1 MASKRSGP
9 GSGPS
14 AGFEWAYRDL
24 LIALLVVFMAMA
36 ALALVAATK
45 AERVGVTQGSLV
57 IEMRWDRASDS
68 DMDLWVEAPG
78 DAPVGFS
85 HMADAHCNLLR
96 DDLGRALDPQSRN
109 EEMVVCRGTPA
120 GEWIVDT
127 MLYRS
132 YDDVF
137 PVHVAVTVM
146 RIDGGGVRTLL
157 SRRVDLAREGEQV
170 TVWRFTLDGKGR
182 VVPGSVNHLPMPL
195 YGAAQ

>member
-36 ALALVAATK
+36 ALAVVTATK
-45 AERVGVTQGSLV
+45 AEQVGVTQGSLV

-85 HMADAHCNLLR
+85 HMADTHCNLLR
-96 DDLGRALDPQSRN
+96 DDLGRALDTESRN

-120 GEWIVDT
+120 GEWIVDA

-137 PVHVAVTVM
+137 PVHVTVTVM
-146 RIDGGGVRTLL
+146 RIDGGGLRTLL

-170 TVWRFTLDGKGR
+170 TVWRFSLGGKGA
-182 VVPGSVNHLPMPL
+182 VVPGSVNDLPMPL
-195 YGAAQ
+195 YGVR